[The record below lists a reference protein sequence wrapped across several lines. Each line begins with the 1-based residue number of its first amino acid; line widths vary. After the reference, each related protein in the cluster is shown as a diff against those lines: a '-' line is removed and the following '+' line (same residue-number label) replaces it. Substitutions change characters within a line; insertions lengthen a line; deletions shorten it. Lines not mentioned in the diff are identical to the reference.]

1 MELFKSL
8 EKRTKLFSEPF
19 KHFEINQ
26 PLTQNAIDE
35 ICSAEIVDPIARRT
49 YAGETQVVGQQV
61 ARKEPGRR
69 CQTW

>member
-8 EKRTKLFSEPF
+8 EKRTKLFSDPF

-35 ICSAEIVDPIARRT
+35 IAGLDYEIMEAAKDDEKSVASATR
-49 YAGETQVVGQQV
+49 
-61 ARKEPGRR
+61 
-69 CQTW
+69 

>member
-19 KHFEINQ
+19 KHFEINE

-35 ICSAEIVDPIARRT
+35 ICSAFRRGRLQDQERFHTVKWMQKTGSKQIA
-49 YAGETQVVGQQV
+49 V
-61 ARKEPGRR
+61 
-69 CQTW
+69 